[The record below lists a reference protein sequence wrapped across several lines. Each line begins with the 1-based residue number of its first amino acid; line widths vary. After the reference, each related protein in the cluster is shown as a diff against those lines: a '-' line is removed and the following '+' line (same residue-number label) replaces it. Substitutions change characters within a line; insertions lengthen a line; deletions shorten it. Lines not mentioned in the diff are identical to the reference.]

1 MRRRRAEKRAVAA
14 DLHYN
19 SKTVGQLINM
29 LMLKGKKSV
38 AQKITYNALEIVKKR
53 TETADA
59 LSVLN
64 KAIENVRPLLEVK
77 SRRVGGAT
85 YQIPIEVKP
94 ERSVMLALRW
104 IRDYARA
111 KKGKPMQE
119 KLAQEI
125 IDAYKGTGSAVKKKE
140 DTHKMAEANKAFAH
154 YRW

>member
-1 MRRRRAEKRAVAA
+1 MRRRRAERREPTP
-14 DLHYN
+14 DLQYN
-19 SKTVGQLINM
+19 SKVVGELTNIV
-29 LMLKGKKSV
+29 MLKGKKSI
-38 AQKITYNALEIVKKR
+38 AQHIVYNALEATKKH
-53 TETADA
+53 TGTDDA
-59 LSVLN
+59 MAVLN
-64 KAIENVRPLLEVK
+64 KAVENVRPLLEVK

-94 ERSVMLALRW
+94 DRGTTLALRW

-125 IDAYKGTGSAVKKKE
+125 VDAFKGVGSAIKKKQ

>member
-1 MRRRRAEKRAVAA
+1 MRRRRAEKRKPAP
-14 DLHYN
+14 DLQYD
-19 SKTVGQLINM
+19 SKVVRQLINM

-38 AQKITYNALEIVKKR
+38 AQSIIYNALEIVKER
-53 TETADA
+53 AGQDNA

-64 KAIENVRPLLEVK
+64 KAVENVRPLLEVK

-94 ERSVMLALRW
+94 ERGTTLALRW

-111 KKGKPMQE
+111 RKGKPMQE
-119 KLAQEI
+119 KLAREI
-125 IDAYKGTGSAVKKKE
+125 IDAYKNTGSAVKKKE

>member
-1 MRRRRAEKRAVAA
+1 MRRRRAEKRKPAA
-14 DLHYN
+14 DLQYN
-19 SKTVGQLINM
+19 SKVIGQLINM

-38 AQKITYNALEIVKKR
+38 AQSIIYNALDLVKER
-53 TETADA
+53 SGQSDA

-64 KAIENVRPLLEVK
+64 KAVENVRPLLEVK

-85 YQIPIEVKP
+85 YQIPIEVKT
-94 ERSVMLALRW
+94 ERGVTLALRW

-111 KKGKPMQE
+111 RKGKPMQE

-125 IDAYKGTGSAVKKKE
+125 LDAYKNTGSAVKKKQ